1 MHINDDREDVSESYI
16 RWLYEKVGLN
26 DEEYGQYWR
35 VIRRLFKRQFIS
47 LVKNDDNR
55 IGDAI
60 TLRRQFESEFGYPER
75 YMDYMC
81 GVDECN
87 MLEMMVAFAMRIQS
101 DIMWD
106 PDTEDRTAFWFWTM
120 LSNAGLDMEACQD
133 GYFNKDQ
140 LINLENL
147 LDRVIYR
154 TYSKTGIGSFFP
166 LEKFQNAPKNSKR
179 DLRKVELWYQMQF
192 WIGENYPI

>member
-1 MHINDDREDVSESYI
+1 MSDIKRERIIENYI
-16 RWLYEKVGLN
+16 RWLYEKVGL
-26 DEEYGQYWR
+26 ETKEYSDYWR

-55 IGDAI
+55 IGDGLS
-60 TLRRQFESEFGYPER
+60 LRRQFEEQLGYPE
-75 YMDYMC
+75 
-81 GVDECN
+81 GSVDDALGDFVGCN
-87 MLEMMVAFAMRIQS
+87 MLEMMVAFASRIQS

-120 LSNAGLDMEACQD
+120 LSNAGLDLKACQD
-133 GYFNKDQ
+133 GYFGKEQ